1 MTFNWLTFISSMV
14 ATQFLAFQAQALLGA
29 VGRVS
34 QVEPNDAEAET
45 ADVQVSNTYIYRD
58 SEENDEDGQTNH
70 FISFDPNLK
79 EREIAGP
86 ELNHIFGVE
95 TKSIGTQYM
104 Y

>member
-1 MTFNWLTFISSMV
+1 MYIYVGESNHGGGNDMERSKRKTNVALT
-14 ATQFLAFQAQALLGA
+14 
-29 VGRVS
+29 
-34 QVEPNDAEAET
+34 EPET

-58 SEENDEDGQTNH
+58 SEENDEDDQPYH
-70 FISFDPNLK
+70 FISFDPNSN
-79 EREIAGP
+79 EMENVGP

>member
-1 MTFNWLTFISSMV
+1 MYIYVGESNHGGGNDMERTKRKTNV
-14 ATQFLAFQAQALLGA
+14 AL
-29 VGRVS
+29 
-34 QVEPNDAEAET
+34 AET

-70 FISFDPNLK
+70 FISFDPNLSEK
-79 EREIAGP
+79 EIAGP